1 MLPQPVIYI
10 YFLFQQLVVP
20 NKSDISG
27 TFSHLVENL
36 LQQNYIIHDCYYV
49 YTSVADPGEGRPHPP
64 PPPPPY
70 LGKKEIT
77 KERKAVRASEIKPP
91 RPPISSRSGSAT
103 IPASLDSFLVQDLF
117 WGLHQGRLPLL
128 GVFNTGQLMSRG
140 FPVHW
145 TEVRP
150 EQPYPRD
157 GGRVQIIA
165 FLPKNWPFLL

>member
-1 MLPQPVIYI
+1 M
-10 YFLFQQLVVP
+10 VVP

-36 LQQNYIIHDCYYV
+36 SQQNYIIHDCYYV
-49 YTSVADPGEGRPHPP
+49 NTSVADPGEGRPH
-64 PPPPPY
+64 PPPPY

-77 KERKAVRASEIKPP
+77 KERKAAGRASEIKPP
-91 RPPISSRSGSAT
+91 PPPISSRFGSAT

-117 WGLHQGRLPLL
+117 WDLHQGRLPLL

-150 EQPYPRD
+150 ERPNPRD

-165 FLPKNWPFLL
+165 FLAKNWPFLL